1 MEVDIT
7 MGTCAITDGV
17 TEDALVSRL
26 QDGSMV
32 LPLYL
37 HASAA
42 LGPTRDARARSAQGE
57 WEARLRQLARFR
69 QPLEEAAGGLVRRYQ
84 GPDAVGSLLAA
95 ITRDNC
101 LPEDTA
107 FAQVTSTSV
116 GRPAPLFHSTASNLG
131 LHATQ
136 GVPQLL
142 NALLPAD
149 AQDPLRGW
157 MRKLLLA
164 PPPPP
169 VGASIQQACR
179 LLAGTCWRLK
189 TRVDTVVWV

>member
-1 MEVDIT
+1 
-7 MGTCAITDGV
+7 MGTCAITEGV
-17 TEDALVSRL
+17 TEDTLVSRL

-37 HASAA
+37 HASAT
-42 LGPTRDARARSAQGE
+42 LGPSRQARARSAQGE
-57 WEARLRQLARFR
+57 WEVRLRQLARFR
-69 QPLEEAAGGLVRRYQ
+69 QPLGEAAGNLVRRYE
-84 GPDAVGSLLAA
+84 GADPVAALLAA
-95 ITRDNC
+95 ITQDNC
-101 LPEDTA
+101 LPEGTA
-107 FAQVTSTSV
+107 FAQVASASA

-136 GVPQLL
+136 GVPQLI

-164 PPPPP
+164 PPPPD
-169 VGASIQQACR
+169 VGASIQQVCR
-179 LLAGTCWRLK
+179 LLAGMCA
-189 TRVDTVVWV
+189 

>member
-1 MEVDIT
+1 MEVDLT
-7 MGTCAITDGV
+7 MGTCAITEGV

-42 LGPTRDARARSAQGE
+42 LGPSRQARARSAQGE
-57 WEARLRQLARFR
+57 WEGRLRQLARFR
-69 QPLEEAAGGLVRRYQ
+69 QPLGDVSGGLVRRYE
-84 GPDAVGSLLAA
+84 GPDPVSSLLTAVVQ
-95 ITRDNC
+95 DNC
-101 LPEDTA
+101 LPDGTT
-107 FAQVTSTSV
+107 FSQVTSTSA

-164 PPPPP
+164 PPPPK
-169 VGASIQQACR
+169 VGASIQQVCR
-179 LLAGTCWRLK
+179 LLSGRS
-189 TRVDTVVWV
+189 